1 MRDVLHQKLV
11 DALAAR
17 PPALTRRDIRLP
29 AVHNKALA
37 VIGVRR
43 SGKSTFL
50 WQCLANRLAAGV
62 PREDLVYV
70 SFEDDRLIGMQ
81 ASDLAWLVEE
91 YYRLRPN
98 VRDNRTVTFCFDE
111 IQMIPGWETFARRLL
126 DTERV
131 QLFISGSSARLLS
144 REIASSMRGRAMEV
158 LIHPFSFREAL
169 RHAGV
174 EPETTRTRIPKAV
187 QSDLNHRLRRY
198 LIEGGF
204 PEALGA
210 DPRDRF
216 ALLRS
221 YVDVVVLRDVIERHA
236 VTNPLAL
243 RWMQRQLL
251 ANAGAPFSIQ
261 KFYNALRSQ
270 GIAVGKD
277 TLHTYL
283 GHLEDTFLIRT
294 IGLHTASERQR
305 MVNPR
310 KAYPVDPGLIPVYER
325 TTRSNLGHALE
336 TTVLVELERR
346 GYQIDYVRTPEGL
359 EVDFFAQAAGQ
370 PPTLIQVCLDTSDT
384 ETLKREVRALS
395 AAAGAIP
402 ESLAWLLTLDPT
414 PPKPALPAPL
424 QWRSA
429 ADWLLDSLEN

>member
-37 VIGVRR
+37 VIGIRR

-50 WQCLANRLAAGV
+50 WQCLANRIAAGV

-81 ASDLAWLVEE
+81 ATDLAWLVEE

-174 EPETTRTRIPKAV
+174 EPETTRARKPKAL

-243 RWMQRQLL
+243 RWLQRQLL

-294 IGLHTASERQR
+294 IGLHTPSERQR

-310 KAYPVDPGLIPVYER
+310 KAYPVDPGLIPVYDR
-325 TTRSNLGHALE
+325 TTRSNLGHSLE

-370 PPTLIQVCLDTSDT
+370 PPTLIQVCLDTSDP

-424 QWRSA
+424 KWRSA
-429 ADWLLDSLEN
+429 ADWLLDSLEG